1 MIKIKTK
8 DKKKRILGGIR
19 NTLFLSIKGD
29 KGGTGKST
37 FSRKFAMALAKN
49 GLNALIFDFD
59 EQQNTSKILESDKTV
74 LTINYMFDPK
84 NAKTLTEKSILKII
98 KFVKVKWSSNSITIV
113 PGTDSIESDVRYIQD
128 SFFKKNRQYAGCWDM
143 ESFFEKFIINP
154 LREYFDIVLFDLPP
168 GLSTTSQFSQLV
180 MKIVNCIVQP
190 IDGES
195 ALEGCLSTIEWLRR
209 ETEIRD
215 DKPDCLFVMS
225 RYSPDTKLIE
235 MTEFS
240 NKKYA
245 LNTIHGILLNSF
257 PDHTLHNGVKE
268 LSSARAESTKN
279 RNRKDSYSDACI
291 ELIQMLNDKRRRNIC
306 DVISDNPKTINEFE
320 ENIQKYKR
328 NNKPLI
334 TLSNIQFVPYNRIK
348 RNVRQLYKEGKSI
361 EQIQKKYYHL
371 TKEDIRSIIRGA
383 RNFATKY

>member
-49 GLNALIFDFD
+49 GLNTLIFDFD
-59 EQQNTSKILESDKTV
+59 EQQNTAKILESDKTA

-98 KFVKVKWSSNSITIV
+98 KFVKVKWSSNNITIV

-128 SFFKKNRQYAGCWDM
+128 SFFKKNRKYAGCWDM
-143 ESFFEKFIINP
+143 ETFFEKFITNP
-154 LREYFDIVLFDLPP
+154 LREYFDVVLFDLPP

-180 MKIVNCIVQP
+180 MKIINYIVQP

-225 RYSPDTKLIE
+225 RYSPDTKLLE

-245 LNTIHGILLNSF
+245 LNTIHGILLHSF

-279 RNRKDSYSDACI
+279 RNRKDAYSDACI

-320 ENIQKYKR
+320 ENIQRYKR
-328 NNKPLI
+328 NNKPI
-334 TLSNIQFVPYNRIK
+334 IMLSDIQFVPYNRIK
-348 RNVRQLYKEGKSI
+348 INIRQSYKEGKST
-361 EQIQKKYYHL
+361 EQIQKKYHHL
-371 TKEDIRSIIRGA
+371 TKEDIRRIIRGI
-383 RNFATKY
+383 RNVATKY